1 MTNLYELQLGLES
14 TYNKNQQI
22 PKITQLMKESGLV
35 PEPDEDD
42 EESLEQYNMVIR
54 LLTQLAI
61 RKRIPVEVALGII
74 RGSSDLETASM
85 IIEYCV
91 ESGLVIHRD
100 DTLIVGVEL
109 SNEVEQEIRLHM
121 YPPPLVVEPKKLK
134 NNKDTGY
141 YIGTGSVMTRGSH
154 TPKDVCLDVLNIL
167 NSFRYNLD
175 LGVLG
180 QSSKFKAIIKRK
192 PDQSLQNYNK
202 AVRQWTIFDNE
213 TRQLVDLYYKDKNL
227 WFTHAYDRRG
237 RFYCRGYHL
246 NYQGIEWAKAIV
258 QFTPQ
263 LVKDEGYA

>member
-1 MTNLYELQLGLES
+1 MTNLYELQLGLEA
-14 TYNKNQQI
+14 TYNKNQQV
-22 PKITQLMKESGLV
+22 PKISLLIKESEII

-42 EESLEQYNMVIR
+42 EESLEQYNMVVN

-91 ESGLVIHRD
+91 ESGLATHQD
-100 DTLIVGVEL
+100 DTLIVAVEL
-109 SNEVEQEIRLHM
+109 SHEVEQEIRLHM

-154 TPKDVCLDVLNIL
+154 TSKDVCLDVLNIL

-175 LGVLG
+175 LGVLAH
-180 QSSKFKAIIKRK
+180 SSKFKAIIKRK
-192 PDQSLQNYNK
+192 PDQSLHNYNK
-202 AVRQWTIFDNE
+202 AVRQWTIFDSE
-213 TRQLVDLYYKDKNL
+213 TRQLIDLYYKDKNL

-237 RFYCRGYHL
+237 RFYCRGYHI
-246 NYQGIEWAKAIV
+246 NYQGVEWAKAIV

-263 LVKDEGYA
+263 LIMSDEE

>member
-1 MTNLYELQLGLES
+1 MTNLYELQLGLEA

-22 PKITQLMKESGLV
+22 PKISLLIRESGIV
-35 PEPDEDD
+35 PEPDVDD
-42 EESLEQYNMVIR
+42 EEATDQYNMVIR

-61 RKRIPVEVALGII
+61 RKRIPIEVALGII

-91 ESGLVIHRD
+91 DSGLATHQD
-100 DTLIVGVEL
+100 GTLIVAVEL

-134 NNKDTGY
+134 DNKDTGY
-141 YIGTGSVMTRGSH
+141 YIGSGTVMTRGSH
-154 TPKDVCLDVLNIL
+154 TPKDVCIDVLNIL

-175 LGVLG
+175 LGVLAH
-180 QSSKFKAIIKRK
+180 SSKFKAILKRK

-202 AVRQWTIFDNE
+202 AVRQWAVFDSE
-213 TRQLVDLYYKDKNL
+213 TRQLIDLYYKDKNL

-237 RFYCRGYHL
+237 RFYCRGYHI
-246 NYQGIEWAKAIV
+246 NYQGNEWAKAIV

-263 LVKDEGYA
+263 YVGDE